1 MTKSR
6 TTAVV
11 VAAAVGGLLLGGTAT
26 AVAVSSAKTV
36 KVCTTSKGVVR
47 SADAKGK
54 CPRKTSKK
62 AVAVRGPAG
71 PRGATGTRGA
81 TGPRGPGAVA
91 LSAVH
96 PTDAQWRTVKTPVGS
111 ISTYC
116 AGGSI
121 QAGPVFA
128 GGFATS
134 GTSSIDDAGVLVPW
148 NSYDGVGNISRVAG
162 SRITYDGLVVDLK
175 TGRTEALHFVYLK
188 RGDGCVLFG
197 QATPSG

>member
-6 TTAVV
+6 TTAAV

-54 CPRKTSKK
+54 CPKKTSKK
-62 AVAVRGPAG
+62 AVSVRGPAG
-71 PRGATGTRGA
+71 PRGMTGPRGA

-91 LSAVH
+91 LSAAH
-96 PTDAQWRTVKTPVGS
+96 PPDAQWRVVKTPVGS
-111 ISTYC
+111 ITTYC
-116 AGGSI
+116 SGGSM

-128 GGFATS
+128 AGFATS
-134 GTSSIDDAGVLVPW
+134 GTSSVDDAAVVPW
-148 NSYDGVGNISRVAG
+148 SSYDGAG
-162 SRITYDGLVVDLK
+162 STTRIAANRISYDGLVVDLK
-175 TGRTEALHFVYLK
+175 TKRTEALRFVYVR
-188 RGDGCVLFG
+188 RGEGCVLFG
-197 QATPSG
+197 QATPAG

>member
-6 TTAVV
+6 TTAAV

-54 CPRKTSKK
+54 CPKRTSKR
-62 AVAVRGPAG
+62 AVSVRGPAG
-71 PRGATGTRGA
+71 PRGVTGPRGA

-91 LSAVH
+91 LSVVH
-96 PTDAQWRTVKTPVGS
+96 PADARWRVVKTPVGS
-111 ISTYC
+111 INTYC
-116 AGGSI
+116 AGGSV

-128 GGFATS
+128 AGFATS
-134 GTSSIDDAGVLVPW
+134 GSSSVDDAAVVPW
-148 NSYDGVGNISRVAG
+148 NSYDGVGSTTRVAA

-175 TGRTEALHFVYLK
+175 TNRTEALRFAYLR
-188 RGDGCVLFG
+188 RGEGCVLLG
-197 QATPSG
+197 QATPEG